1 LHCHQS
7 PKTKR
12 KKVGKQQTCLQAL
25 IHRNYKLLQGHVQA
39 TLEAC
44 VQNISDFDS
53 KHDPRM
59 HQYTKILGLREVS
72 VEDCHV

>member
-1 LHCHQS
+1 MKIIFQYMQIMYNSSFKKYILLKLVCEISKQ
-7 PKTKR
+7 TKR
-12 KKVGKQQTCLQAL
+12 
-25 IHRNYKLLQGHVQA
+25 N
-39 TLEAC
+39 
-44 VQNISDFDS
+44 SDFDS